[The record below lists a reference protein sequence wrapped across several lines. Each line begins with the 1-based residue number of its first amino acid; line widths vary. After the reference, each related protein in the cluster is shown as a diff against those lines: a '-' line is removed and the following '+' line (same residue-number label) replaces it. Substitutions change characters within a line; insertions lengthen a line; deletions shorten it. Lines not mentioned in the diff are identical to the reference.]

1 MANEVKKRRSVLKGL
16 LGASAAA
23 VAAPVV
29 YVFGKYLSYV
39 RQTDMSQTATIAA
52 GELTAESPAKIVNI
66 GEDPVI
72 VVREDDD
79 TIRAFSAKCT
89 HLACTVSFRAELPGK
104 GMPGFYCKCH
114 KGMYDANGVNIP
126 GTRPKRP
133 LTELTITEDGE
144 TLEVSLLP
152 KKKA

>member
-39 RQTDMSQTATIAA
+39 RQTDMSATVKMSA
-52 GELTAESPAKIVNI
+52 GDLTAEAPAKIVNI

-72 VVREDDD
+72 VVMEGEDN
-79 TIRAFSAKCT
+79 IRAFSAKCT
-89 HLACTVSFRAELPGK
+89 HLACTVSYRPELPEK
-104 GMPGFYCKCH
+104 GIPGFYCKCH

-133 LTELTITEDGE
+133 LTELTITQDGE
-144 TLEVSLLP
+144 MLEISLMP

>member
-1 MANEVKKRRSVLKGL
+1 MANEVKKRRTVLKGL

-23 VAAPVV
+23 VAAPVI

-39 RQTDMSQTATIAA
+39 RQTDMSATVKIAA
-52 GELTAESPAKIVNI
+52 GELSAETPSKIVNI

-72 VVREDDD
+72 VVMEGEDS
-79 TIRAFSAKCT
+79 IRAFSAKCT
-89 HLACTVSFRAELPGK
+89 HLACTVSYRPELPEK
-104 GMPGFYCKCH
+104 GMPGFFCKCH

-133 LTELTITEDGE
+133 LTELTITQDGE
-144 TLEVSLLP
+144 VLEISLMP